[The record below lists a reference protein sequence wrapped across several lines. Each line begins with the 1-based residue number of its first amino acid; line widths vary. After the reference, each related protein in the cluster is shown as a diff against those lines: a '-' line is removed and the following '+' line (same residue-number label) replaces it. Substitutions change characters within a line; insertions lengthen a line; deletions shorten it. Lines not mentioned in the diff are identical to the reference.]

1 MKFRRA
7 KTRLLYPAKQ
17 YKPRHKLPSRLPN
30 NPCPVDNR
38 ALTRAFKL
46 AAQLME
52 LHDENPFKIRAMEG
66 TATALDALSFV
77 VAEVERPGLPDRT
90 GLSKTAAAKVA
101 ELLDTGTFSDLQRL
115 LETTPPGVVEMLG
128 IKGIGPKKIRSL
140 WRELGLETIEQL
152 REAAETDQ
160 VSQLKGFGKKTQDSI
175 LEALE
180 FAGQSKGK
188 LLYPQAEK
196 LGDELAQ
203 LLRAGLATEQVAVA
217 GEVRR
222 RLETVETVRLVAAT
236 EAPAR
241 AHALLSTTAGLA
253 PDPRRSG
260 PFAWRGT
267 AAESGTRVEVLL
279 VRPEDFTTEV
289 FLNSAAEAHLSEP
302 IPQPANPQLHQTT
315 LRQLARREKFQQ
327 EEALYERAGLQ
338 YIVPELREG
347 LGEIA
352 LAADHKLPQLLTDGD
367 LRGSLHNHS
376 TYSDGN
382 HSIREM
388 ATWLRDH
395 HYQYLGLCDHSQAAH
410 YANGLSVERVRQQ
423 HQEIDQLNAELAP
436 FRIFKGIESDILG
449 DGSLDYPN
457 DVLASFD
464 FIVASVHSNLKMDEA
479 KATNRLLRAI
489 ENPYTTML
497 GHPTGRL
504 LLRRQ
509 GYPINYKAV
518 IDACAQHQVIIEI
531 NANPWRL
538 DLDWRWVRYALDQ
551 GVPLSINPDAHH
563 TNGYEDM
570 RYGVLMGRKGHLTKA
585 MTFNAKS
592 VEEVAAYFEARKAAI
607 TPPLE
612 FKKSLFE

>member
-1 MKFRRA
+1 M
-7 KTRLLYPAKQ
+7 
-17 YKPRHKLPSRLPN
+17 
-30 NPCPVDNR
+30 DNR

-52 LHDENPFKIRAMEG
+52 LHDENPFKIRAIEG
-66 TATALDALSFV
+66 TATALEALSFP
-77 VAEVERPGLPDRT
+77 VAEVERAGLPDRT

-101 ELLDTGTFSDLQRL
+101 ELLDTGTFPELKHL
-115 LETTPPGVVEMLG
+115 LEITPPGVVELLN

-140 WRELGLETIEQL
+140 WRELGIETAEQL
-152 REAAETDQ
+152 REAAEEGR
-160 VSQLKGFGKKTQDSI
+160 VAKLKGFGLKTQEGI

-180 FAGQSKGK
+180 FAAGSKGK
-188 LLYPQAEK
+188 LLYPQAET
-196 LGDELAQ
+196 LADDLAQ
-203 LLRAGLATEQVAVA
+203 HLRQVLKTGQVAVA
-217 GEVRR
+217 GEIRR
-222 RLETVETVRLVAAT
+222 RLETVENVTLVAAT
-236 EAPAR
+236 DRPAQ
-241 AHALLSTTAGLA
+241 AYQLLNTMESLVA
-253 PDPRRSG
+253 DPRRSG

-267 AAESGTRVEVLL
+267 AAASGVRVEVLFTTA
-279 VRPEDFTTEV
+279 EDFTTEL
-289 FLNSAAEAHLSEP
+289 FLNSAAEAHLSEVLP
-302 IPQPANPQLHQTT
+302 TSGT
-315 LRQLARREKFQQ
+315 LRQWARREKFQQ
-327 EEALYERAGLQ
+327 EEALYEKAGLQ
-338 YIVPELREG
+338 YLVPELREG

-352 LAADHKLPQLLTDGD
+352 LAAEKKLPYLLEDSD
-367 LRGSLHNHS
+367 LRGALHNHS

-382 HSIREM
+382 HSLREM

-395 HYQYLGLCDHSQAAH
+395 QYEYLGICDHSQAAH

-423 HQEIDQLNAELAP
+423 HQEIDKLNAELAP
-436 FRIFKGIESDILG
+436 FRIFKGIESDILS
-449 DGSLDYPN
+449 DGSLDYPA

-464 FIVASVHSNLKMDEA
+464 FIVASVHSNLKMDER
-479 KATNRLLRAI
+479 KATERLLRAI

-551 GVPLSINPDAHH
+551 GVMLSINPDAHH
-563 TNGYEDM
+563 TDGYADM
-570 RYGVLMGRKGHLTKA
+570 RYGVLMGRKGHLTKE

-592 VEEVAAYFEARKAAI
+592 VAEAAAYFEARKANI
-607 TPPLE
+607 KPPLE

>member
-1 MKFRRA
+1 
-7 KTRLLYPAKQ
+7 
-17 YKPRHKLPSRLPN
+17 
-30 NPCPVDNR
+30 VDNR
-38 ALTRAFKL
+38 DLTRAFKL

-52 LHDENPFKIRAMEG
+52 LHDENPFKIRAIEG
-66 TATALDALSFV
+66 TATALDALSFP
-77 VAEVERPGLPDRT
+77 VAEVERAGLPDRT

-115 LETTPPGVVEMLG
+115 LEITPPGVVELLN
-128 IKGIGPKKIRSL
+128 IKGIGPKKVRAL
-140 WRELGLETIEQL
+140 WRELGIESAEAL
-152 REAAETDQ
+152 REAAENDQ
-160 VSQLKGFGKKTQDSI
+160 VSKLKGFGKKTQETI

-188 LLYPQAEK
+188 LLYPQAES
-196 LGDELAQ
+196 LAEA
-203 LLRAGLATEQVAVA
+203 LAGRLREQAGPVAIA
-217 GEVRR
+217 GELRR

-236 EAPAR
+236 EAPA
-241 AHALLSTTAGLA
+241 AIHALLNSLAGLT

-260 PFAWRGT
+260 PWAWRGT
-267 AAESGTRVEVLL
+267 ATDSGVGVEVLL
-279 VRPEDFTTEV
+279 VKPEDFTTEV
-289 FLNSAAEAHLSEP
+289 FLNSAAEGHLDEP
-302 IPQPANPQLHQTT
+302 LAQSQT
-315 LRQLARREKFQQ
+315 LRQLARRERFEQ

-338 YIVPELREG
+338 FIVPELREG
-347 LGEIA
+347 LGEIG
-352 LAADHKLPQLLTDGD
+352 LAAEKKLPQLLEDQD

-382 HSIREM
+382 HTLREM

-395 HYQYLGLCDHSQAAH
+395 GYQYLGICDHSQAAH
-410 YANGLSVERVRQQ
+410 YANGLSAERVRQQ

-436 FRIFKGIESDILG
+436 FRIFKGIESDILSG
-449 DGSLDYPN
+449 GELDYPAE
-457 DVLASFD
+457 VLASFD
-464 FIVASVHSNLKMDEA
+464 FIVASIHSNLKMDEQ

-518 IDACAQHQVIIEI
+518 IDACAKHQVIIEI

-551 GVPLSINPDAHH
+551 GVQLSINPDAHH
-563 TNGYEDM
+563 TDGYADM
-570 RYGVLMGRKGHLTKA
+570 RYGVLMGRKGHLTKE

-592 VEEVAAYFEARKAAI
+592 VDEVAAYFEARKAGI
-607 TPPLE
+607 KPPLE
-612 FKKSLFE
+612 FKNSLFS

>member
-1 MKFRRA
+1 M
-7 KTRLLYPAKQ
+7 
-17 YKPRHKLPSRLPN
+17 
-30 NPCPVDNR
+30 DNR

-52 LHDENPFKIRAMEG
+52 LHDENPFKVRAMEG
-66 TATALDALSFV
+66 TANALDALSFP

-196 LGDELAQ
+196 LGNELAQ
-203 LLRAGLATEQVAVA
+203 MLRAGLKTEQVAVA
-217 GEVRR
+217 GEIRR
-222 RLETVETVRLVAAT
+222 RLETVETVSLVAAT
-236 EAPAR
+236 EAPEKAQ
-241 AHALLSTTAGLA
+241 ALLNATEGLV

-279 VRPEDFTTEV
+279 VKPEDFTTEV
-289 FLNSAAEAHLSEP
+289 FLSSAAEAHLSEP
-302 IPQPANPQLHQTT
+302 IPQPTNPQAHNAT

-338 YIVPELREG
+338 FIVPELREG

-352 LAADHKLPQLLTDGD
+352 LAAEKKLPQLLEDAD

-382 HSIREM
+382 HSVREM

-395 HYQYLGLCDHSQAAH
+395 NYQYLGLCDHSQAAH

-423 HQEIDQLNAELAP
+423 HQEIDKLNTELAP

-518 IDACAQHQVIIEI
+518 IDACAEHNVIIEI

-551 GVPLSINPDAHH
+551 GVQLSINPDAHH

-570 RYGVLMGRKGHLTKA
+570 RYGVLMGRKGHLTKE
-585 MTFNAKS
+585 MTFNTKP
-592 VEEVAAYFEARKAAI
+592 VEEVAAYFEARKAGI

-612 FKKSLFE
+612 YKKSLFE

>member
-1 MKFRRA
+1 MRNEWAGKVRPNGPLATKSAF
-7 KTRLLYPAKQ
+7 TRYI
-17 YKPRHKLPSRLPN
+17 RPSQTPF
-30 NPCPVDNR
+30 PVDNR

-52 LHDENPFKIRAMEG
+52 LHDENPFKIRAIEG
-66 TATALDALSFV
+66 TATALEALSFP
-77 VAEVERPGLPDRT
+77 VAEVERAGLPDRT

-101 ELLDTGTFSDLQRL
+101 ELLDTGTFPELKHL
-115 LETTPPGVVEMLG
+115 LEITPPGVVELLN

-152 REAAETDQ
+152 REAAEDGR
-160 VSQLKGFGKKTQDSI
+160 VAKLKGFGLKTQEGI
-175 LEALE
+175 IEALE
-180 FAGQSKGK
+180 FAAGSKGK
-188 LLYPQAEK
+188 LLYPQAET
-196 LGDELAQ
+196 LADDLAQ
-203 LLRAGLATEQVAVA
+203 HLRTALKTEQVAVA
-217 GEVRR
+217 GEIRR

-236 EAPAR
+236 DQPAR
-241 AHALLSTTAGLA
+241 AHALLNTMDGLVA
-253 PDPRRSG
+253 DPRRSG

-267 AAESGTRVEVLL
+267 ATASGVRVEVLL
-279 VRPEDFTTEV
+279 TTAEDFVTEL
-289 FLNSAAEAHLSEP
+289 FLNSAAEEHLSES
-302 IPQPANPQLHQTT
+302 IPQPTNPQIHNST
-315 LRQLARREKFQQ
+315 LRQWVRREKFQQ
-327 EEALYERAGLQ
+327 EEALYEKAGLQ
-338 YIVPELREG
+338 FIVPELREG

-352 LAADHKLPQLLTDGD
+352 LAAEKKLPHLLEDGD

-382 HSIREM
+382 HSLRDM

-395 HYQYLGLCDHSQAAH
+395 GYEYLGICDHSQAAH
-410 YANGLSVERVRQQ
+410 YANGLGVERVRQQ
-423 HQEIDQLNAELAP
+423 HQEIDKLNAELAP
-436 FRIFKGIESDILG
+436 FRIFKGIESDILS
-449 DGSLDYPN
+449 DGSLDYPVE
-457 DVLASFD
+457 VLASFD
-464 FIVASVHSNLKMDEA
+464 FIVASVHSNLKMDER
-479 KATNRLLRAI
+479 KATERLLRAI

-518 IDACAQHQVIIEI
+518 IDACAKHQVIIEI

-551 GVPLSINPDAHH
+551 GVLLSINPDAHH
-563 TNGYEDM
+563 TDGYADM
-570 RYGVLMGRKGHLTKA
+570 RYGVLMGRKGHLTKE

-592 VEEVAAYFEARKAAI
+592 VEEAAAYFEARKANI
-607 TPPLE
+607 KPPLE

>member
-1 MKFRRA
+1 M
-7 KTRLLYPAKQ
+7 
-17 YKPRHKLPSRLPN
+17 
-30 NPCPVDNR
+30 DNR

-66 TATALDALSFV
+66 TATALDALGFP
-77 VAEVERPGLPDRT
+77 VAEVERAGLPDRT

-160 VSQLKGFGKKTQDSI
+160 VSKLKGFGKKTQDSI

-196 LGDELAQ
+196 LGDELTQ
-203 LLRAGLATEQVAVA
+203 LLRDGLKTEQVAVA

-222 RLETVETVRLVAAT
+222 RLETIEFVCLVAAT
-236 EAPAR
+236 DKPAK
-241 AHALLSTTAGLA
+241 AHELLNATAGLM

-267 AAESGTRVEVLL
+267 ASESGTQVEVLL
-279 VRPEDFTTEV
+279 VQPEDFTTEV
-289 FLNSAAEAHLSEP
+289 FLHSAAEAHLSELLPSSP
-302 IPQPANPQLHQTT
+302 IANST
-315 LRQLARREKFQQ
+315 LRQWARREKFQQ
-327 EEALYERAGLQ
+327 EEALYEKAGLQ
-338 YIVPELREG
+338 FIVPELREG

-352 LAADHKLPQLLTDGD
+352 LAAEKKLPHLLEDDD

-395 HYQYLGLCDHSQAAH
+395 GYEYLGLCDHSQAAH
-410 YANGLSVERVRQQ
+410 YANGLGVERIRQQ

-449 DGSLDYPN
+449 DGSLDYSSE
-457 DVLASFD
+457 VLASFD

-518 IDACAQHQVIIEI
+518 IDACAQHNVIIEI

-551 GVPLSINPDAHH
+551 GVQLSINPDAHH

-570 RYGVLMGRKGHLTKA
+570 RYGVLMGRKGHLTKE

-592 VEEVAAYFEARKAAI
+592 VEEVAAYFEARKANI

-612 FKKSLFE
+612 YKQSLFE

>member
-1 MKFRRA
+1 
-7 KTRLLYPAKQ
+7 
-17 YKPRHKLPSRLPN
+17 
-30 NPCPVDNR
+30 VDNR

-52 LHDENPFKIRAMEG
+52 LHDENPFKIRAIEG
-66 TATALDALSFV
+66 TANALDALSFP
-77 VAEVERPGLPDRT
+77 VAEVERSGLPDRT

-115 LETTPPGVVEMLG
+115 LDVTPPGVVEMLK

-140 WRELGLETIEQL
+140 WRELGVETIEQL
-152 REAAETDQ
+152 CEAAENDQ
-160 VSQLKGFGKKTQDSI
+160 VSKLKGFGKKTQEGI

-180 FAGQSKGK
+180 FAGQSSGK
-188 LLYPQAEK
+188 LLYPQAEQ
-196 LGDELAQ
+196 LADD
-203 LLRAGLATEQVAVA
+203 LARRLRDALKTEQVAVA
-217 GEVRR
+217 GEIRR

-236 EAPAR
+236 EQPQQ
-241 AHALLSTTAGLA
+241 AHELLNSLQGLT
-253 PDPRRSG
+253 PDPRRLG
-260 PFAWRGT
+260 PFAWRGRAT
-267 AAESGTRVEVLL
+267 ESGVQVEVLL
-279 VRPEDFTTEV
+279 VSPAAFATEV
-289 FLNSAAEAHLSEP
+289 FLNSAAGEHLDEALP
-302 IPQPANPQLHQTT
+302 GVQGPGGGAPAT
-315 LRQLARREKFQQ
+315 LRQLARREKFEQ
-327 EEALYERAGLQ
+327 EEALYEKAGLQ
-338 YIVPELREG
+338 FIAPELREG

-352 LAADHKLPQLLTDGD
+352 LAAGKKLPHLLEDGD

-376 TYSDGN
+376 TWSDGN

-423 HQEIDQLNAELAP
+423 QQEIDQLNAELAP

-449 DGSLDYPN
+449 DGSLDYPA

-464 FIVASVHSNLKMDEA
+464 FIVASVHSNLKMDER
-479 KATNRLLRAI
+479 KATDRLLRAI

-509 GYPINYKAV
+509 GYPIDYKAV
-518 IDACAQHQVIIEI
+518 IDACAKHQVVIEI

-551 GVPLSINPDAHH
+551 GVMLSINPDAHH

-570 RYGVLMGRKGHLTKA
+570 RYGVLMGRKGLLTKE
-585 MTFNAKS
+585 MTLNAKT
-592 VEEVAAYFEARKAAI
+592 VEEIAAYFEQRKANI

-612 FKKSLFE
+612 YKKSLFE